1 MRRPHTGRQI
11 QLFRCLEKSYVLSK
25 KQLSKKMKVS
35 VRSVESYLPILLKHK
50 IIEVKFTNLDGK
62 SRKPTHF
69 YSVTRNK
76 L

>member
-1 MRRPHTGRQI
+1 
-11 QLFRCLEKSYVLSK
+11 
-25 KQLSKKMKVS
+25 MKVS
-35 VRSVESYLPILLKHK
+35 VRSVERYLPILLKHK